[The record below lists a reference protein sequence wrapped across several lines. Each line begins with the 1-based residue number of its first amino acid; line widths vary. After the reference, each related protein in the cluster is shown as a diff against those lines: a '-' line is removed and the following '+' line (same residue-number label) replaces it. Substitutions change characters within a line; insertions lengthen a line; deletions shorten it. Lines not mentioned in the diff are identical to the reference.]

1 MRLAVVVVANL
12 PGCDWGCWRTTR
24 PHGPLVGAVACRGR
38 TEVFYMRCPFCKE
51 INQDKVIDSRLSEGG
66 EVIRRRRMCMK
77 CKKRFTTK
85 ERAENEIR
93 VTVIKRDGTRVPYDR
108 GKILRGLER
117 ACWKRPIDDVMLE
130 QVVDRVEDMIFRNNE
145 REVSSQYIG
154 LLIGDEL
161 RKLDQIAYVR
171 FASVYR
177 RFEALGELITEA
189 QDVIDRS
196 ATHAPGQQQLFE

>member
-1 MRLAVVVVANL
+1 MTKIAQNPDFAKPSRAAFRRKFLSTLLYLVAAF
-12 PGCDWGCWRTTR
+12 
-24 PHGPLVGAVACRGR
+24 PLYYSV
-38 TEVFYMRCPFCKE
+38 MRCPFCKE

-66 EVIRRRRMCMK
+66 EVIRRRRQCMK

-108 GKILRGLER
+108 GKILGGLQR
-117 ACWKRPIDDVMLE
+117 ACWKRPVDDNTLE
-130 QVVDRVEDMIFRNNE
+130 QLVDKVEDTIFKNNE

-154 LLIGDEL
+154 LIIGDYL
-161 RKLDQIAYVR
+161 REIDQIAYVR

-189 QDVIDRS
+189 QDVIHRS
-196 ATHAPGQQQLFE
+196 ETSTPGQQKLFD